1 MNKRVALFSGLV
13 GALMAGV
20 GVWAIVRERRIA
32 SSISGLG
39 RQLAR
44 RGVAQ
49 APVVGSYSDGVMR
62 TTMRQSAS
70 MPIEQRVATIQ
81 DLVAKSVA
89 DPQMRKVAL
98 QATSRCPER
107 DKMCEAQAIYQF
119 VKQRVRYTGDVG
131 AIKHAD
137 GTTEGVDLYQSA
149 RRTIEFGGGD
159 CDDNSILV
167 STMLALNGLD
177 PVLRVVKTRG
187 APDWEH
193 IYAGFYNGRK
203 FVALDTTLPG
213 NTSFGVEP
221 NYSKKI
227 DFPA

>member
-1 MNKRVALFSGLV
+1 
-13 GALMAGV
+13 MAGV
-20 GVWAIVRERRIA
+20 GIWAVVRERKIA
-32 SSISGLG
+32 TAVNGLG

-49 APVVGSYSDGVMR
+49 APVIGTYSDGVMR
-62 TTMRQSAS
+62 TTMRQSAT
-70 MPIEQRVATIQ
+70 MPIEQRIATIQ

-89 DPQMRKVAL
+89 DPQMRKIAL
-98 QATSRCPER
+98 QATARCPER
-107 DKMCEAQAIYQF
+107 DKMCEAQAIYHF
-119 VKQRVRYTGDVG
+119 VKQRVRYTGDIG
-131 AIKHAD
+131 AIRHKD
-137 GTTEGVDLYQSA
+137 GSVEGVDLYQSA

-167 STMLALNGLD
+167 ATMLALNGLD

-193 IYAGFYNGRK
+193 IYAGFANGRK

-221 NYSKKI
+221 GYSKKI